1 MQLLE
6 RTCNFDRM
14 NIQRIF
20 ARGFVIVGGLFWAF
34 SAFFAPYGNRT
45 ISILASVEN
54 SLAILALTVAV
65 FLVGWFFEYLAAA
78 ILLVGAAGM
87 IVYGIIGQWDIVGV
101 WFPLVMLLIGP
112 MIVAG
117 LLFMLAASMQNVCEL
132 QQKTKAP

>member
-1 MQLLE
+1 
-6 RTCNFDRM
+6 
-14 NIQRIF
+14 
-20 ARGFVIVGGLFWAF
+20 
-34 SAFFAPYGNRT
+34 
-45 ISILASVEN
+45 
-54 SLAILALTVAV
+54 
-65 FLVGWFFEYLAAA
+65 
-78 ILLVGAAGM
+78 M